1 MCLAHAAGHNV
12 INPASLDTS
21 HANLLVV
28 AFLTGRLL
36 LSTSGSPLVLDT
48 QRRLDQTRQVQDMN
62 SLYHNGNSMHYFL
75 QHPNTVYFG
84 GFI

>member
-1 MCLAHAAGHNV
+1 MCLVHAAGHAV
-12 INPASLDTS
+12 INPASLDRS

-36 LSTSGSPLVLDT
+36 STSGSPVILDT
-48 QRRLDQTRQVQDMN
+48 QRRLGPTRQVQGMN
-62 SLYHNGNSMHYFL
+62 FLDHNDNSMQYFL

-84 GFI
+84 GFM